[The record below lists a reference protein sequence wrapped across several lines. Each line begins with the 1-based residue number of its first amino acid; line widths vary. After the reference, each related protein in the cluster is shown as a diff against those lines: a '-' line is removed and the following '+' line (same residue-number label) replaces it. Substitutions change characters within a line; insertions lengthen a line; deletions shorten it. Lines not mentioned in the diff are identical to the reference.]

1 MRFEIPFDKI
11 IYKEQMILHYNLVW
25 NTNLKKN
32 KRSFYF
38 YILSLF
44 IASIMILQNN
54 CLAFLFL
61 VIGVYGV
68 LHCYSF
74 YKLYRKNKKNY
85 YKLLHSE
92 IKKQLEAN
100 SISIWELD
108 KDYFIYKSYN
118 LEFKIKWSAVKGYR
132 IIDDNLFLDLF
143 TGSSYIIGAKEIG
156 DIDFKELILF
166 IKELKIENK

>member
-1 MRFEIPFDKI
+1 MRFEIPFDKV
-11 IYKEQMILHYNLVW
+11 IYKEQMVLHYNLVW
-25 NTNLKKN
+25 NANLKKN

-44 IASIMILQNN
+44 AAIIMVLQNN

-61 VIGVYGV
+61 VIGGYGV
-68 LHCYSF
+68 LNCYSF

-92 IKKQLEAN
+92 MKKQLQA
-100 SISIWELD
+100 SSVSIWELD
-108 KDYFIYKSYN
+108 KDYFIYKCYN
-118 LEFKIKWSAVKGYR
+118 LEFKINWSDVKGYR
-132 IIDDNLFLDLF
+132 IIENNLFLDLF

-156 DIDFKELILF
+156 DIAFKELILF
-166 IKELKIENK
+166 IKELNIENE